1 MLLQP
6 DCESLAEFIHCG
18 CHFVLGL
25 HCRATCSMQCSPQCV
40 HSKPV
45 MHKQGDA
52 RQHVRTAGAWRGLDR
67 QALEGCL
74 GVVALALGVVM
85 AGTGHLPTLK
95 LLRGGSEP
103 FLAPIIPSFPPPQPL
118 PSTPPPLFPLTSNPP
133 NCLTNLCHVQCT
145 LWSCPLPPS
154 RPSASYLL
162 LLSAPSHSH
171 LSPCHVLCLQ
181 DPCCL
186 FLLASIHLAIV
197 PYPPALHILTVPGH
211 CIVRRLP

>member
-1 MLLQP
+1 
-6 DCESLAEFIHCG
+6 
-18 CHFVLGL
+18 
-25 HCRATCSMQCSPQCV
+25 MQCSPQCV

-52 RQHVRTAGAWRGLDR
+52 RRHVCTAGAWRGLDR

-95 LLRGGSEP
+95 LLRGGSAFLNTSSLP
-103 FLAPIIPSFPPPQPL
+103 LLAPSIPPPPL
-118 PSTPPPLFPLTSNPP
+118 NTPPPKM
-133 NCLTNLCHVQCT
+133 
-145 LWSCPLPPS
+145 PS
-154 RPSASYLL
+154 HSLSRTVYPMELSSSSLHSSASYLL

-197 PYPPALHILTVPGH
+197 PYPPALHILSVPGH

>member
-103 FLAPIIPSFPPPQPL
+103 FLAPIIPSFPPPQPP
-118 PSTPPPLFPLTSNPP
+118 PSPPPPPLPP
-133 NCLTNLCHVQCT
+133 
-145 LWSCPLPPS
+145 
-154 RPSASYLL
+154 
-162 LLSAPSHSH
+162 H
-171 LSPCHVLCLQ
+171 L
-181 DPCCL
+181 
-186 FLLASIHLAIV
+186 
-197 PYPPALHILTVPGH
+197 
-211 CIVRRLP
+211 